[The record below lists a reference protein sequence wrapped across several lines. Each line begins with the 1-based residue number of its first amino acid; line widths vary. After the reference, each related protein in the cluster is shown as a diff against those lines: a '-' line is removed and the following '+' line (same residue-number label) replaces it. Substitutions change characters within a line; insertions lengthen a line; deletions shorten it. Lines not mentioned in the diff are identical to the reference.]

1 MKIEEIIKMLPEEYE
16 KACWETKAMSRKR
29 GLQKEKD
36 LLILCLF
43 YAYDH
48 TLIEV
53 QNYAQATGIGKISDV
68 GFMKRFSRCTDW
80 FKWINQNI
88 APEEVIHYEKP
99 ELLKDYQV
107 LAVDASDIMGKGAVK
122 QKWHLH
128 YAVDIFSMSC
138 EMYEL
143 TPETTGETLLN
154 FEFRKNDLVLGD
166 RIYATIKG
174 IEYCTKEGADFIL
187 RIRNKAFKL
196 YDESGNEIK
205 YIDLLNNVD
214 GKGTN
219 FNVYYKNSDNE
230 LKPLRICAVKKSEE
244 EIKKTKKREQRNES
258 RKQIKCS
265 EETKLSH
272 NYFFVVTS
280 LDNRFSAEQIL
291 NLYRLRWQVEMVFKR
306 YKSILKLGCLPTKTA
321 ASSEAWLNCKMLIVL
336 LIEKL
341 MGSISFSP
349 CERNFPK
356 CMERNEDFI
365 PLDFSGYIST

>member
-1 MKIEEIIKMLPEEYE
+1 MKIEKIIKMLPKEYE

-29 GLQKEKD
+29 GLQSEKD
-36 LLILCLF
+36 LLKLCMF

-48 TLIEV
+48 TLIEA
-53 QNYAQATGIGKISDV
+53 QCYAQAAGIGTISDV
-68 GFMKRFSRCTDW
+68 GFMKRFERCNEW
-80 FKWINQNI
+80 FKWINQNML
-88 APEEVIHYEKP
+88 PNEVINYEKP

-107 LAVDASDIMGKGAVK
+107 LAVDASDIMGKGAAK

-128 YAVDIFSMSC
+128 YMVDIFSMSC

-154 FEFRKNDLVLGD
+154 FELREKDLVLGD

-174 IEYCTKEGADFIL
+174 IEYCKQQGADFIL

-196 YDESGNEIK
+196 YDGNGNEIQ
-205 YIDLLNNVD
+205 YIDLLKNV
-214 GKGTN
+214 GKKGMD
-219 FNVYYKNSDNE
+219 FNVYYKNSENE
-230 LKPLRICAVKKSEE
+230 LKPIRICAVKKSEE
-244 EIKKTKKREQRNES
+244 AIKHSKKREKRNES
-258 RKQIKCS
+258 RKKQKCS

-280 LDNRFSAEQIL
+280 LDDRFTAEQIL

-306 YKSILKLGCLPTKTA
+306 YKSILNLGNIPTRKEGST
-321 ASSEAWLNCKMLIVL
+321 EAWLNCKMLIVL

-349 CERNFPK
+349 CEGNVPK
-356 CMERNEDFI
+356 PMEGD
-365 PLDFSGYIST
+365 